1 MGGEGWLSKGRDP
14 GSGTEPSDHVGNC
27 AQEGRTLPYATIE
40 IIDACTKCSVC
51 VDFNFRQGFSYP
63 LSVATGWETDNV
75 KGKELEFSGNTIEAL
90 FFVFVDLSKEWEVQ
104 SVIDCTLKAGKE
116 VIEGKFSTG
125 APFAIGS
132 NHVIEDIDGFYGRSK
147 ACIDNGVEI

>member
-1 MGGEGWLSKGRDP
+1 MSKGRDP

-63 LSVATGWETDNV
+63 LSVATWRETKNV
-75 KGKELEFSGNTIEAL
+75 KGKELEFGGNTIEIF
-90 FFVFVDLSKEWEVQ
+90 FFVLVDLSKEREVLN
-104 SVIDCTLKAGKE
+104 VTDCTLKGKE
-116 VIEGKFSTG
+116 VIEGKFCTG
-125 APFAIGS
+125 AAFAIGC
-132 NHVIEDIDGFYGRSK
+132 NHVIKDFGGFNGGGK
-147 ACIDNGVEI
+147 ACIDDGIQIRIKGL